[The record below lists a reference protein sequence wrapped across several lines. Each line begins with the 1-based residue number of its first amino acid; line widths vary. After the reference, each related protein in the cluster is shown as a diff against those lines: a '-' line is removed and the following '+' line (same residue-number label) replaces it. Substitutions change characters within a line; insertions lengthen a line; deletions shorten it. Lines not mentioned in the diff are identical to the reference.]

1 MEKVEALKHYRH
13 AIEQA
18 KVAKDDKFVKILT
31 IGAEA
36 LEKQV
41 PKEPVQKEDSA
52 LGFAWY
58 CPNCGGWVDPST
70 YKHCSDCGQAIKNDK
85 E

>member
-1 MEKVEALKHYRH
+1 MDAKGAIQGLKVLNDVYGDH
-13 AIEQA
+13 
-18 KVAKDDKFVKILT
+18 
-31 IGAEA
+31 IGKQIVECVDVGVEA

-52 LGFAWY
+52 YGWAWY
-58 CPNCGGWVDPST
+58 CPNCGCFIDPST
-70 YKHCSDCGQAIKNDK
+70 YKFCQDCGQAIKK